1 MVISCIKILINNNIL
16 IMVFLCKYFVSYMIR
31 IIIWKQKYVYCMGE
45 YSFIVDIYIYI
56 YISYESYQI
65 IVSMCIIWLIYVYI
79 YIYIY
84 WLLGSIR
91 SNPILASSKQIHTH
105 THTYIYIIIFLK
117 NRFTTHVSACF
128 DKFSFCLLSLY
139 LFYFIVS
146 PLLSF
151 YFQDS
156 HLWMHSWVNFSLC
169 LNTAYFTEN
178 WKQLKII
185 IPVTVHF

>member
-1 MVISCIKILINNNIL
+1 MYGW
-16 IMVFLCKYFVSYMIR
+16 VFIYR
-31 IIIWKQKYVYCMGE
+31 RH
-45 YSFIVDIYIYI
+45 IYIYI
-56 YISYESYQI
+56 YII
-65 IVSMCIIWLIYVYI
+65 WIVSNYCIDVYHLTHI
-79 YIYIY
+79 CVYIYIY